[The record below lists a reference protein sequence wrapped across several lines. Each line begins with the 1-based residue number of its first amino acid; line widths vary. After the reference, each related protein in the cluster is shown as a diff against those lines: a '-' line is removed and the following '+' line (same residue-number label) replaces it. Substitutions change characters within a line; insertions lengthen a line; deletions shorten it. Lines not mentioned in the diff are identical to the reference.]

1 MREHPMNISANGEDQ
16 RLVAITRKVNPAPVI
31 VPPIV
36 TLDAAQH
43 DDDECG
49 CERLDDGECGCLE
62 DRIAR
67 GEITP

>member
-16 RLVAITRKVNPAPVI
+16 RLVAAVI

-36 TLDAAQH
+36 TLDAAGH

-49 CERLDDGECGCLE
+49 CERLDDGECGCLQ